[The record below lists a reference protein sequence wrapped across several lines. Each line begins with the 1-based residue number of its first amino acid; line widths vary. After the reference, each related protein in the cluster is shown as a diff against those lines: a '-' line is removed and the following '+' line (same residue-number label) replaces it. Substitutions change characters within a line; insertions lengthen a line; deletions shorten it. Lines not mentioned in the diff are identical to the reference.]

1 METKDVH
8 VRFCCCSKPLRDK
21 LFELGFKE
29 KGSDP
34 DSFNMKQIRRFYKNN
49 LEIEDSY
56 NGIYLYATVDEMGPK
71 GKSKRVGPV
80 KQLKYHGLSVNKEL
94 LENFARKGI
103 YNK

>member
-8 VRFCCCSKPLRDK
+8 VRFCCSSKPLRDK
-21 LFELGFKE
+21 LLELGFKE

-56 NGIYLYATVDEMGPK
+56 NGIYLYAMEKKINEVGRDAPI
-71 GKSKRVGPV
+71 RV
-80 KQLKYHGLSVNKEL
+80 LKYHGLSVNKEL

-103 YNK
+103 YNQ